1 MNRRWWA
8 AGSAVAALLVAAFL
22 LVACS
27 SGPQTTAHPNVPTFV
42 TSRTTSAAPVA
53 PPASCAAVA
62 QAADVDQ
69 IVGHQ
74 LAGAANQVVGIPQAN
89 IKRTGRLDCYYGIPA
104 GQPVTAAVLSIAISS
119 YTDAPTAQHRVT
131 LTVNSARNS
140 GATTSDL
147 KVGTEH
153 AVLLAG
159 AQTQQLVLAHGD
171 LTVVVTANNGVLT
184 QATVGPQLVLLAQRA
199 LAAHPAKG

>member
-8 AGSAVAALLVAAFL
+8 AGSAVAAFAFAGL

-27 SGPQTTAHPNVPTFV
+27 SGPQPTAHPQVPAFT
-42 TSRTTSAAPVA
+42 TRPTTSAAPVA
-53 PPASCAAVA
+53 PPKSCATVAGAV
-62 QAADVDQ
+62 DVDQ

-74 LAGAANQVVGIPQAN
+74 LAGSANQVVGIPQAN

-104 GQPVTAAVLSIAISS
+104 GQAVTTAVLSIGISS

-131 LTVNSARNS
+131 LTVDSARNA
-140 GATTSDL
+140 GATTSDVR
-147 KVGTEH
+147 VGTEH
-153 AVLLAG
+153 AVVLAG
-159 AQTQQLVLAHGD
+159 AQTQQLVLSHGN

-184 QATVGPQLVLLAQRA
+184 QATIGPQLVALAQRA

>member
-8 AGSAVAALLVAAFL
+8 AGSAAAALLFAGL

-27 SGPQTTAHPNVPTFV
+27 SSPQPTAHPKVPTFV

-53 PPASCAAVA
+53 PPKSCAAVA

-74 LAGAANQVVGIPQAN
+74 LAGTANQVVGIPQAN

-104 GQPVTAAVLSIAISS
+104 GQPVTAAVLSIGISS

-131 LTVNSARNS
+131 LTVNSARN
-140 GATTSDL
+140 GGTTTNDVM
-147 KVGTEH
+147 VGTEH

-159 AQTQQLVLAHGD
+159 AQTQELVLSHGN
-171 LTVVVTANNGVLT
+171 LTVLVRANNGVLT
-184 QATVGPQLVLLAQRA
+184 QATIGPQLVTLAQRA
-199 LAAHPAKG
+199 LAAPPAKG

>member
-8 AGSAVAALLVAAFL
+8 AGSAVAAFAFAGL

-27 SGPQTTAHPNVPTFV
+27 SSPQPTAHPKVPTFT

-53 PPASCAAVA
+53 PPKSCAAVA

-74 LAGAANQVVGIPQAN
+74 LTGSANQVVGIPQAS
-89 IKRTGRLDCYYGIPA
+89 IKRTGRLDCYYGIPT
-104 GQPVTAAVLSIAISS
+104 GQAVTAAVLSIGIAS

-131 LTVNSARNS
+131 LTVTSARNA
-140 GATTSDL
+140 GATTSDVM
-147 KVGTEH
+147 VGTEH

-159 AQTQQLVLAHGD
+159 AQTQELVLAHGN
-171 LTVVVTANNGVLT
+171 LTLLVRANNGVLT
-184 QATVGPQLVLLAQRA
+184 QATIGPQLIALAQRA

>member
-8 AGSAVAALLVAAFL
+8 AGSAVAAFVFAGL

-27 SGPQTTAHPNVPTFV
+27 SAPQPTAHPQVPTFS
-42 TSRTTSAAPVA
+42 TRQTTSAAPVA
-53 PPASCAAVA
+53 PPKSCAAVA

-74 LAGAANQVVGIPQAN
+74 LVGSANQVVGIPQAN
-89 IKRTGRLDCYYGIPA
+89 ISRTGRLDCYYGIPA
-104 GQPVTAAVLSIAISS
+104 GQPVTAAVLSIGIAS

-140 GATTSDL
+140 GTTTSDL

-159 AQTQQLVLAHGD
+159 AQAQELVLSHGN
-171 LTVVVTANNGVLT
+171 LTVLVRANNGVLT
-184 QATVGPQLVLLAQRA
+184 HATIGPQLVALAQRA
-199 LAAHPAKG
+199 LAAPPGKGG